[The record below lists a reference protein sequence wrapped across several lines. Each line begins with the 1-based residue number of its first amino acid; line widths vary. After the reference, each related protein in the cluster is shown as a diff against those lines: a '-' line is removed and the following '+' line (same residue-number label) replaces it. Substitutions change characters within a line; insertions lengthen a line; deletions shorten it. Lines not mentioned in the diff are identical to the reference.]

1 MPFQE
6 IPHIADLSMRVWAAD
21 TPSLFVESA
30 KGMNALAGIRLA
42 KKPRVKRTFSTSTLD
57 MESLLV
63 SFLSELVYFAEQEY
77 LAFDRI
83 DLQINHEENQR
94 FQISANLEGTPIES
108 LNKTIKA
115 VTFHN
120 LQIQQTELGFE
131 VEVVFDV

>member
-21 TPSLFVESA
+21 IPSLFVESA

-83 DLQINHEENQR
+83 DLQINHEENQQ